1 MSFEILRSSNQLETS
16 PFLQGNI
23 DHSGIC
29 CFEKP
34 CSAFT
39 GIYTGGSVLWKIFA
53 YTWSLPGF
61 LTGLFASFLDC

>member
-1 MSFEILRSSNQLETS
+1 MPFEILRSSNQLETS
-16 PFLQGNI
+16 PFLQGNT

-29 CFEKP
+29 CFEKS

-53 YTWSLPGF
+53 YT
-61 LTGLFASFLDC
+61 